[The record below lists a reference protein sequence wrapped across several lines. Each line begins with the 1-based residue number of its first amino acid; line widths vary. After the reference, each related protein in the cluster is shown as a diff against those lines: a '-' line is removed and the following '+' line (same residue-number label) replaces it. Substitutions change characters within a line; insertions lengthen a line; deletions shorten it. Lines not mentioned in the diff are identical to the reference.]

1 MNTKLISLL
10 ASICFA
16 CILIILGEWLF
27 SIWLQSTV
35 IDSLNST
42 EDKTVQD
49 EMPHIDLHKKAEE
62 SYVDLVTRPLF
73 VKGRRPIE
81 EPTPEEIQNSS
92 LTPVVFDW
100 ELNGVYSAK
109 NGLSAFLSRT
119 ASKIT
124 KDKYRR
130 VSKDGDLDGWKL
142 TEIYLDKV
150 IFMQGDQSKELLLRK
165 AKNKNSALKHD
176 LQNSPDTPPVDNSE
190 IPEAEPEN
198 TNE

>member
-16 CILIILGEWLF
+16 CILIILSEWLF
-27 SIWLQSTV
+27 AMWSQSAV
-35 IDSLNST
+35 LDSLNST

-49 EMPHIDLHKKAEE
+49 EMPHIDLHKISEE
-62 SYVDLVTRPLF
+62 SYADLVARPLF
-73 VKGRRPIE
+73 IKGRRPID

-100 ELNGVYSAK
+100 ELNGVYSTK

-119 ASKIT
+119 ASKT
-124 KDKYRR
+124 VKDKYRR
-130 VSKDGDLDGWKL
+130 LSKDGDLDGWKL

-150 IFMQGDQSKELLLRK
+150 IFMQGSQSKELLLRK
-165 AKNKNSALKHD
+165 VKNKNSLKNK
-176 LQNSPDTPPVDNSE
+176 LQDSPDNPPVDNSE
-190 IPEAEPEN
+190 LPEADPEN
-198 TNE
+198 INE